1 MNENDITRLRHILKA
16 ANNVNIFILGYE
28 REDLDN
34 NEMLSSALIRQIE
47 IIGEAASKLSKET
60 RKKIPLPW
68 EGIIGMRNKLIHA
81 YFDINFDIL
90 WNTIQERIPELIEEL
105 QKIPELE
112 Q

>member
-16 ANNVNIFILGYE
+16 ANNVNIFISGYK
-28 REDLDN
+28 REDLDDS
-34 NEMLSSALIRQIE
+34 EMLSSALIRQIE
-47 IIGEAASKLSKET
+47 IIGEAASKLSKEA

-105 QKIPELE
+105 HKIPELKR
-112 Q
+112 